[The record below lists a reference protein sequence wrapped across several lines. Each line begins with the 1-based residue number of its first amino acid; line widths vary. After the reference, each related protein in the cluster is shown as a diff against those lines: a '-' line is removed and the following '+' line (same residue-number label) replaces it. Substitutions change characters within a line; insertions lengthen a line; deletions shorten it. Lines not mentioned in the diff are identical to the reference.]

1 MRLFIIPVA
10 CVLAM
15 SLASACGS
23 GPSDEEVEAKAYEVI
38 GRATPLILSA
48 GLNFEPECQRIFE
61 TFEPGAAIDDDAR
74 GEMSNS
80 EAMAELE
87 KMEKE
92 IDDFEAELRDA
103 GCIEG

>member
-1 MRLFIIPVA
+1 MRIGLISAA
-10 CVLAM
+10 CVVTLVLAI
-15 SLASACGS
+15 SCGG

-61 TFEPGAAIDDDAR
+61 AFEPGAAIDDDAR
-74 GEMSNS
+74 GQMSNR

-92 IDDFEAELRDA
+92 LDDFEAELRDA